1 MLKFIQNFLDIKE
14 KGMIVEIVKFN
25 ATDGIHLDGI
35 LYKCDS
41 TSKKVLIQIHGMTSN
56 CFKNRD
62 KTIAEKVNEIGI
74 DVLDF
79 NNRGSDIVRY
89 IKNDNVT
96 LIAGMAYEK
105 VEDCYFD
112 VVGAIEF
119 AIKLG
124 YEEIYL
130 QGHSLGS
137 TKVVYTYNKLQK
149 ENSNLIN
156 NIKGIILLSLVDIT
170 GLIKSS
176 ANKELIKLAEQKAEN
191 GELMDLMP
199 FKSFIHPISVKS
211 FIQYT
216 KHNEKFD
223 FARYSIPYDNF
234 EVLNSIKCP
243 IFMRWG
249 NVNELIKQD
258 AKYLAEFMNKKI
270 TNPNKNI
277 LYIDGADHSYHGKN
291 EQLAE
296 EIKKFLGEI
305 NVEK

>member
-1 MLKFIQNFLDIKE
+1 MS
-14 KGMIVEIVKFN
+14 VEIVKFN

-35 LYKCDS
+35 LNKCD
-41 TSKKVLIQIHGMTSN
+41 TTNKKILIQIHGMTSN

-79 NNRGSDIVRY
+79 NNRGSDVVRY

-96 LIAGMAYEK
+96 LLAGMAYEK
-105 VEDCYFD
+105 VEDCYYD
-112 VVGAIEF
+112 ITGAIEF
-119 AIKLG
+119 VLSLG

-149 ENSNLIN
+149 ENSNLLN
-156 NIKGIILLSLVDIT
+156 NIKGVILLSLVDIA
-170 GLIKSS
+170 GIIDVD
-176 ANKELIKLAEQKAEN
+176 ANKEFIILAEEKAGK

-199 FKSFIHPISVKS
+199 FKCFIHPISVKS
-211 FIQYT
+211 FLQYT
-216 KHNEKFD
+216 KHNENFD
-223 FARYSIPYDNF
+223 FARYSKPDDNF
-234 EVLNSIKCP
+234 EVLNNILCP
-243 IFMRWG
+243 LFMRWG

-258 AKYLAEFMNKKI
+258 AKDLSEFMNKKI
-270 TNPNKNI
+270 TNKNKNI
-277 LYIDGADHSYHGKN
+277 SYIDGADHSYHGKI

-296 EIKKFLGEI
+296 EIKQFLGEI
-305 NVEK
+305 KNG

>member
-1 MLKFIQNFLDIKE
+1 MS
-14 KGMIVEIVKFN
+14 VEIVKFN

-35 LYKCDS
+35 LYKCDK
-41 TSKKVLIQIHGMTSN
+41 TSKKILIQIHGMTSN

-79 NNRGSDIVRY
+79 NNRGSDVVRY

-96 LIAGMAYEK
+96 LLAGMAYEK

-119 AIKLG
+119 ALSLG

-149 ENSNLIN
+149 ENSKLLN
-156 NIKGIILLSLVDIT
+156 NIKGVILLSLVDIA
-170 GLIKSS
+170 GLIKSDAGDEFIKIAEEK
-176 ANKELIKLAEQKAEN
+176 ANR

-199 FKSFIHPISVKS
+199 FKCFIHPISVKS
-211 FIQYT
+211 FLQYT
-216 KHNEKFD
+216 KHNENFD
-223 FARYSIPYDNF
+223 FARYSKSDDNF

-258 AKYLAEFMNKKI
+258 AKDLAEFMNKKI
-270 TNPNKNI
+270 TNSNKNI
-277 LYIDGADHSYHGKN
+277 SYIDGADHSYHGKN

>member
-1 MLKFIQNFLDIKE
+1 MS
-14 KGMIVEIVKFN
+14 VEIVKFN

-41 TSKKVLIQIHGMTSN
+41 TSKKILIQIHGMTSN

-79 NNRGSDIVRY
+79 NNRGSDVVRY

-96 LIAGMAYEK
+96 LLAGMAYEK
-105 VEDCYFD
+105 VEDSYYD
-112 VVGAIEF
+112 VIGAIEF
-119 AIKLG
+119 ALSLG

-149 ENSNLIN
+149 ENSKLLN
-156 NIKGIILLSLVDIT
+156 NIKGVILLSLVDIA
-170 GLIKSS
+170 GIIDAD
-176 ANKELIKLAEQKAEN
+176 ANKEFISLAEEKAKN
-191 GELMDLMP
+191 GEIMDLMP
-199 FKSFIHPISVKS
+199 FKCFIHPISVKS
-211 FIQYT
+211 FLQYT
-216 KHNEKFD
+216 KHNENFD
-223 FARYSIPYDNF
+223 FARYSKSDDNF

-258 AKYLAEFMNKKI
+258 AKDLAEFMNKKI
-270 TNPNKNI
+270 TNSNKNI
-277 LYIDGADHSYHGKN
+277 SYINGADHSYHGKN

-296 EIKKFLGEI
+296 EIKHFLGEI
-305 NVEK
+305 KVEK

>member
-1 MLKFIQNFLDIKE
+1 MS
-14 KGMIVEIVKFN
+14 VEIVKFN
-25 ATDGIHLDGI
+25 ANDGIHLDGI

-62 KTIAEKVNEIGI
+62 QIIAEKVNEIGI

-79 NNRGSDIVRY
+79 NNRGSDVVRY

-96 LIAGMAYEK
+96 LLAGMAYEK
-105 VEDCYFD
+105 VEDSYYD
-112 VVGAIEF
+112 VIGAIEF
-119 AIKLG
+119 ALSLG

-149 ENSNLIN
+149 ENSKLLN
-156 NIKGIILLSLVDIT
+156 NIKGVILLSLVDIA
-170 GLIKSS
+170 GLIKSEAGDEFIKIAEEK
-176 ANKELIKLAEQKAEN
+176 ANR

-199 FKSFIHPISVKS
+199 FKCFIHPISVKS
-211 FIQYT
+211 FLQYT
-216 KHNEKFD
+216 KQNENFD
-223 FARYSIPYDNF
+223 FARYSKSDDNF

-258 AKYLAEFMNKKI
+258 AKDLAEFMNKKI
-270 TNPNKNI
+270 TNSNKNI
-277 LYIDGADHSYHGKN
+277 SYINGADHSYHGKT

-296 EIKKFLGEI
+296 EIKQFLG
-305 NVEK
+305 

>member
-1 MLKFIQNFLDIKE
+1 MSI
-14 KGMIVEIVKFN
+14 EIARFK
-25 ATDGIHLDGI
+25 ATDGINLDGI
-35 LYKCDS
+35 LYKCD
-41 TSKKVLIQIHGMTSN
+41 TDNKKILIQIHGMTSN
-56 CFKNRD
+56 CFKRRD
-62 KTIAEKVNEIGI
+62 RAIAEKVNEIGI

-79 NNRGSDIVRY
+79 NNRGSDVVRY

-105 VEDCYFD
+105 VEDCYYD

-119 AIKLG
+119 ALSLG

-149 ENSNLIN
+149 ENSNLLK

-170 GLIKSS
+170 GLISFS
-176 ANKELIKLAEQKAEN
+176 ANKELIILAEQKAKN

-211 FIQYT
+211 FLQYT
-216 KHNEKFD
+216 KHNENFD
-223 FARYSIPYDNF
+223 FARYDRVDDDF
-234 EVLNSIKCP
+234 EVLNSIQCP

-258 AKYLAEFMNKKI
+258 AKDLAEFMNKKI

-277 LYIDGADHSYHGKN
+277 SYIDGANHSYHGKF
-291 EQLAE
+291 EQLSK
-296 EIKKFLGEI
+296 EIKGFLSKI
-305 NVEK
+305 NEK

>member
-1 MLKFIQNFLDIKE
+1 MS
-14 KGMIVEIVKFN
+14 VEIVKFN
-25 ATDGIHLDGI
+25 AIDGIHLDGI

-41 TSKKVLIQIHGMTSN
+41 KSKKVLIQVHGMTSN
-56 CFKNRD
+56 CFKDRD
-62 KTIAEKVNEIGI
+62 RIIAQRVKEIGI

-79 NNRGSDIVRY
+79 NNRGSDVVRY

-96 LIAGMAYEK
+96 LLAGMAYEK

-112 VVGAIEF
+112 IVGAIEF
-119 AIKLG
+119 ALSLG

-149 ENSNLIN
+149 ENSKLLN
-156 NIKGIILLSLVDIT
+156 NIKGVILLSLVDIA
-170 GLIKSS
+170 GLIKSEAGDEFIKIAEEK
-176 ANKELIKLAEQKAEN
+176 ANR

-199 FKSFIHPISVKS
+199 FKCFIHPISVKS
-211 FIQYT
+211 FLQYT
-216 KHNEKFD
+216 KQNENFD
-223 FARYSIPYDNF
+223 FARYSKSDDNF

-258 AKYLAEFMNKKI
+258 AKDLAEFMNKKI
-270 TNPNKNI
+270 TNSNKNI
-277 LYIDGADHSYHGKN
+277 SYINGADHSYHGKT

-296 EIKKFLGEI
+296 EIKQFLG
-305 NVEK
+305 